1 MVEGTLFHDH
11 LLATKFFV
19 PSSSHPLIARPQ
31 LTTLLNHS
39 LRRKLTLVSA
49 PAGFGKT
56 TLLSSWVQS
65 FPQMKPQAPLVAWV
79 SLDED
84 DNEPALFWT
93 YALTALDAVQPGLC
107 TQLLTY
113 LQTQQAPKPP
123 LRNVLQAL
131 INSLASRS
139 EQFLLVLD
147 DYHVITQP
155 EVHQSLTYLVE
166 HLPPQLRI
174 ILATRADPPLP
185 LSLLRA
191 RGEVL
196 EVRTN
201 QLRCIDKEVMAFFK
215 EVMSFPLPADI
226 IQEVTARTEGW
237 LVGLQLLGLSL
248 QRHTNP
254 GDLLDEVNGSQRYIL
269 DYLMEE
275 VLRRLP
281 LSVQTFLLR
290 TSILERLSAPLCDA
304 MLELRGSQ
312 ECLEF
317 LERANVFV
325 VPLDGQ
331 RRWYRYHGLF
341 AQALRSRLEQTEGQA
356 VSALHLRASRWYAE
370 QGFLTEA
377 IRHAMSAHDWPRAAD
392 LIQQEYTSVWGN
404 HEHAMVRGWLEK
416 LPVEVLRVR
425 PRLCLAYAK
434 TLFMVAPYITIERW
448 LHDAERALRA
458 TGATSTTQSAETGAH
473 LPPHG
478 PEWENLLGEIA
489 AYRAII
495 TGYYLGEGQS
505 TLAFCQ
511 EALAHLPEQNLVV
524 RAEIA
529 YAQSLAYH
537 SRGDIVAAIH
547 STREATALAQAAGNI
562 SSTILYTSRTAYSL
576 LLHGKLHDM
585 VQVAEHAA
593 ALGTTPVG
601 LPHAMVGSAYIYH
614 ADVLREWNR
623 LDEALELVLQAV
635 RLSEQTETI
644 VTLYLGYT
652 VLMRVYLARGEMEA
666 ARSAFQHAEEA
677 LAKTYYVPYRRD
689 VYVIVYW
696 MQFWLASGELDRA
709 THWAEELAQ
718 QTNVPSPL
726 ARERQQVAR
735 SRLLLAQKRPTEA
748 LLLLEPLQVDAQRQE
763 RVSHVIEMK
772 VLQALAYQMRQQ
784 EQEARSALALAVR
797 LAEPEG
803 YIRRFVDEGAPM
815 ELLLSQLREQERKQG
830 PTPYLDSL
838 LAAFAPSPRH
848 EKVEVRRVSGTGH
861 PPRDEPT
868 SALLEPLSE
877 RELEVLRLLE
887 QGASNQEIAQCLVLA
902 LSTVKSHVRTI
913 LAKLEASNRT
923 QAVKRARTLGLLPD
937 QP

>member
-1 MVEGTLFHDH
+1 MVEDTLFHDQ

-19 PSSSHPLIARPQ
+19 PSSSHPLIARPR
-31 LTTLLNHS
+31 LITLLNHS
-39 LRRKLTLVSA
+39 LRRKLTLISA
-49 PAGFGKT
+49 SAGFGKT

-65 FPQMKPQAPLVAWV
+65 FPQVNPQAPLVAWV

-93 YALTALDAVQPGLC
+93 YALTVLDAVQPGLC

-123 LRNVLQAL
+123 LRNILQAL
-131 INSLASRS
+131 INTLVSRS
-139 EQFLLVLD
+139 KQFLLVLD

-155 EVHQSLTYLVE
+155 EVHHSLTYLVE
-166 HLPPQLRI
+166 HLPPQLHI

-185 LSLLRA
+185 LPLLRA

-201 QLRCIDKEVMAFFK
+201 QLRCTDEEVMAFFK
-215 EVMSFPLPADI
+215 EVMGFPLPADI
-226 IQEVTARTEGW
+226 IQEVVARTEGW
-237 LVGLQLLGLSL
+237 LVGLRLLGLSL
-248 QRHTNP
+248 QGQTDPTH
-254 GDLLDEVNGSQRYIL
+254 LLGEVNGSQRYIL

-290 TSILERLSAPLCDA
+290 TSILERLSASLCDA
-304 MLELRGSQ
+304 LLEQRGSQ

-331 RRWYRYHGLF
+331 RRWYRYHALF
-341 AQALRSRLEQTEGQA
+341 AEALCSRLEQTEGQE
-356 VSALHLRASRWYAE
+356 VPALHLRASRWYAE
-370 QGFLTEA
+370 QGSLTEA

-392 LIQQEYTSVWGN
+392 LIQQEYTSIWGN

-416 LPVEVLRVR
+416 LPVEVMRPR

-434 TLFMVAPYITIERW
+434 TLFMVAPYTTIERW

-458 TGATSTTQSAETGAH
+458 MGATSTSESAETGA
-473 LPPHG
+473 PPPPQG
-478 PEWENLLGEIA
+478 PEWENLRGENA

-495 TGYYLGEGQS
+495 TGYYLGDGPA

-524 RAEIA
+524 RAEVA
-529 YAQSLAYH
+529 YARSLAYH
-537 SRGDIVAAIH
+537 ALGDIVASIQ
-547 STREATALAQAAGNI
+547 SIREATALARAAGNI

-585 VQVAEHAA
+585 VQVAVHAA
-593 ALGTTPVG
+593 VLGTTPVG
-601 LPHAMVGSAYIYH
+601 LLHAMVGSAYVFH

-635 RLSEQTETI
+635 RLGEQTETV
-644 VTLYLGYT
+644 VTLYIGYT
-652 VLMRVYLARGEMEA
+652 VLMRVYLSRGELEA
-666 ARSAFQHAEEA
+666 ARSAFHRAEEA
-677 LAKTYYVPYRRD
+677 LAKTYSPYRRD
-689 VYVIVYW
+689 VYVIVDW
-696 MQFWLASGELDRA
+696 VQFWVASGALDRA

-718 QTNVPSPL
+718 QTSVPSPL
-726 ARERQQVAR
+726 VCERQQVAR

-748 LLLLEPLQVDAQRQE
+748 LSLLEPLQVIAEQQE
-763 RVSHVIEMK
+763 RLSHVIEMK

-830 PTPYLDSL
+830 PTPYLDSV

-848 EKVEVRRVSGTGH
+848 EVVEARRVSGTGH

-868 SALLEPLSE
+868 SALLEALST

-887 QGASNQEIAQCLVLA
+887 QGASNQEIAEDLA
-902 LSTVKSHVRTI
+902 LAISTVKSHVRTI

-923 QAVKRARTLGLLPD
+923 QAVKRARTLGLLAD